1 MEISR
6 SMKKFV
12 KWGLLGLALALAL
25 AVLLSACSGGGPARS
40 LPDNFA
46 VKERLIFKVKSAF
59 DVEANGDDYGV
70 VTERLV
76 ALKRSFVFT
85 DNSGATVATAYTALL
100 SWGTQIDIVDGAGNS
115 IGTIKEEVFSSMFK
129 TWTTYKILD
138 GRGNVVAYSHK
149 SEILATDITLVSTSG
164 KTVAELHRGYF
175 NWFGD
180 SWTVTVKDRS
190 VIDPRILPFIA
201 AYKTQ
206 SDNDKD
212 STDSGGGS
220 GSSKKK

>member
-1 MEISR
+1 
-6 SMKKFV
+6 MKKPL
-12 KWGLLGLALALAL
+12 KWGLLALAAALAL
-25 AVLLSACSGGGPARS
+25 AVLFSLFSGGGPARA
-40 LPDNFA
+40 LPDQFT

-59 DVEANGDDYGV
+59 DIEANGDDYGV

-76 ALKRSFVFT
+76 SLKRSFVFT

-100 SWGTQIDIVDGAGNS
+100 SWGTQIDIEDGAGNS
-115 IGTIKEEVFSSMFK
+115 IGSIKEEVFSSMFK

-138 GRGNVVAYSHK
+138 GEGNVVAYSHK

-164 KTVAELHRGYF
+164 KTVAEVHRGWF

-206 SDNDKD
+206 SDNDKE
-212 STDSGGGS
+212 SKDSGGGS
-220 GSSKKK
+220 GPSKKK

>member
-1 MEISR
+1 
-6 SMKKFV
+6 MKKFV
-12 KWGLLGLALALAL
+12 KWGLLGLAAALAL
-25 AVLLSACSGGGPARS
+25 SFLLSIFSSGGPARA
-40 LPDNFA
+40 LPDNFQ
-46 VKERLIFKVKSAF
+46 VKERLIFKLKSAF
-59 DVEANGDDYGV
+59 DVEANGKDYGV

-76 ALKRSFVFT
+76 SLKRSFVFT

-129 TWTTYKILD
+129 TWTTYKVLD
-138 GRGNVVAYSHK
+138 ARGNVVAYSHK
-149 SEILATDITLVSTSG
+149 SEIFATDITLESTSG
-164 KTVAELHRGYF
+164 KVVAELHRGYF

-180 SWTVTVKDRS
+180 SWAVTVKDRS
-190 VIDPRILPFIA
+190 VVDPRILPFIA

-212 STDSGGGS
+212 SSGGGS
-220 GSSKKK
+220 GSSGSKKK

>member
-1 MEISR
+1 M
-6 SMKKFV
+6 
-12 KWGLLGLALALAL
+12 
-25 AVLLSACSGGGPARS
+25 
-40 LPDNFA
+40 
-46 VKERLIFKVKSAF
+46 IFKLKSAF
-59 DVEANGDDYGV
+59 DVTANGDDYGV

-76 ALKRSFVFT
+76 ALTRSFVFT
-85 DNSGATVATAYTALL
+85 DNSGANVATASVAIV

-149 SEILATDITLVSTSG
+149 SEILATDITLLSTSG

-180 SWTVTVKDRS
+180 SWAVTVKDRS

-206 SDNDKD
+206 SDNDKN

>member
-1 MEISR
+1 
-6 SMKKFV
+6 MKNRLKF
-12 KWGLLGLALALAL
+12 GLIALAAAL
-25 AVLLSACSGGGPARS
+25 VIAVLYSMFSGGGPARS
-40 LPDNFA
+40 LPDSFE
-46 VKERLIFKVKSAF
+46 VKERMIFKVKSAF
-59 DVEANGDDYGV
+59 DIEANGDHYGV

-76 ALKRSFVFT
+76 SLKRSFVFT

-129 TWTTYKILD
+129 TWTTYSILD
-138 GRGNVVAYSHK
+138 AKGNVVAYSHK
-149 SEILATDITLVSTSG
+149 SEIFATDITLESTSG
-164 KTVAELHRGYF
+164 KTVAEVHRGFF

-190 VIDPRILPFIA
+190 AIDPRILPFIA

-206 SDNDKD
+206 SDNDKEHK
-212 STDSGGGS
+212 SSGGSS
-220 GSSKKK
+220 GTKKK